1 MSLYTQ
7 ALHFAIAHTEAIV
20 QKAHDLIA
28 FANDASGDDPETT
41 AYYVSLKLKNNS
53 FKVTVRTNQARAF
66 VYDYNIINIDYTT
79 QTAIE
84 DDPDYAIQ
92 LKDALERA
100 LETVETSDKAAD
112 AIPTQNLKG

>member
-7 ALHFAIAHTEAIV
+7 AVRFAIANTESIV
-20 QKAHDLIA
+20 QKAHDLMA
-28 FANDASGDDPETT
+28 FANNAVGDDPETI
-41 AYYVSLKLKNNS
+41 AYYVSLELEDNR
-53 FKVTVRTNQARAF
+53 FKVTVRTGPAHEF
-66 VYDYNIINIDYTT
+66 VYDYGTVNIDYTT
-79 QTAIE
+79 QTAIT

-100 LETVETSDKAAD
+100 LKTVETADKAAD

>member
-7 ALHFAIAHTEAIV
+7 ALRFAIANTDSIV
-20 QKAHDLIA
+20 QKAHDLMA
-28 FANDASGDDPETT
+28 FANKAEGLDPETT
-41 AYYVSLKLKNNS
+41 AYYVSLELENNH
-53 FKVTVRTNQARAF
+53 FKVTVRTGPAHEF
-66 VYDYNIINIDYTT
+66 VYDYGTINIDYTT

-84 DDPDYAIQ
+84 NDPDYAIQ

-100 LETVETSDKAAD
+100 LETIETSDRAAD

>member
-1 MSLYTQ
+1 MSFYTQ
-7 ALHFAIAHTEAIV
+7 ALRFAIANTDSII

-28 FANDASGDDPETT
+28 FANNASGDDPETT
-41 AYYVSLKLKNNS
+41 AYYVSLELENNS

-66 VYDYNIINIDYTT
+66 VYDYSTINIDYTT
-79 QTAIE
+79 QTAIA

-100 LETVETSDKAAD
+100 LETVETTDKTAD
-112 AIPTQNLKG
+112 AIPVQNLKG

>member
-1 MSLYTQ
+1 MSLYAQ
-7 ALHFAIAHTEAIV
+7 AVRFAIANTKNIV
-20 QKAHDLIA
+20 QKAHDLMA
-28 FANDASGDDPETT
+28 FANQTTGDDPETT
-41 AYYVSLKLKNNS
+41 TYYVSLELKDNH
-53 FKVTVRTNQARAF
+53 FKVTVRTGLAREF
-66 VYDYNIINIDYTT
+66 VYDYGIINIDYTT

-100 LETVETSDKAAD
+100 LETVETADEAAD

>member
-7 ALHFAIAHTEAIV
+7 ALRFAIAHTDSIV
-20 QKAHDLIA
+20 QKAHDLIT

-41 AYYVSLKLKNNS
+41 AYYVSLELKDNH
-53 FKVTVRTNQARAF
+53 FETVVRMNQARAF

-84 DDPDYAIQ
+84 DNPDYALQ
-92 LKDALERA
+92 LQDALERA
-100 LETVETSDKAAD
+100 LTTIETCDKAAN
-112 AIPTQNLKG
+112 ALTNQNSKG

>member
-1 MSLYTQ
+1 MSLYAQ
-7 ALHFAIAHTEAIV
+7 ALYFAIANTETIA
-20 QKAHDLIA
+20 QEAHDLIA
-28 FANDASGDDPETT
+28 FANDASGDDPKTT
-41 AYYVSLKLKNNS
+41 AYYVSLELENKS

-100 LETVETSDKAAD
+100 LETVETFDKAAD
-112 AIPTQNLKG
+112 AITAQNLKG

>member
-1 MSLYTQ
+1 MSLYAQ
-7 ALHFAIAHTEAIV
+7 AVRYAIANTEAIV
-20 QKAHDLIA
+20 QKAHNLMEH
-28 FANDASGDDPETT
+28 ANQMTGDDPETT
-41 AYYVSLKLKNNS
+41 DYYVSLELEDNH
-53 FKVTVRTNQARAF
+53 FKVTVRTGPAHEF
-66 VYDYNIINIDYTT
+66 VYDYGIINIDYTT

-100 LETVETSDKAAD
+100 LKTVETADKAVD